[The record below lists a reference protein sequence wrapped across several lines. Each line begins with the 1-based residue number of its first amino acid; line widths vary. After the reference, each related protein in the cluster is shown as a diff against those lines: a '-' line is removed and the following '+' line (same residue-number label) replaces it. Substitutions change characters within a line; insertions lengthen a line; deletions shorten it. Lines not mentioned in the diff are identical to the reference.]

1 MLVAYGAGDV
11 LYRTNCLLS
20 YYFLCTLVLYSNS
33 KVAAYICVQAQ
44 PLLLN
49 TAIQKLF
56 PQSNV
61 TKRSEA

>member
-1 MLVAYGAGDV
+1 MVQVMYFTEPIV
-11 LYRTNCLLS
+11 CFPII
-20 YYFLCTLVLYSNS
+20 FLCTLVLYSNS

-49 TAIQKLF
+49 TAIQKWF